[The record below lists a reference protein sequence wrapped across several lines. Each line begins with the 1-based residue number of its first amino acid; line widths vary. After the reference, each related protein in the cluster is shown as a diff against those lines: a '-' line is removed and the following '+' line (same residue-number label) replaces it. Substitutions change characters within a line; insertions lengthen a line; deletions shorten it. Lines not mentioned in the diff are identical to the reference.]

1 MSIFNATAPSGG
13 GGGLKHVQITVPASN
28 YGFTLTDMEYEPSL
42 VIGQFF
48 GSQGTSGNS
57 NNYVVAYWYSATQT
71 VAGVHGRTFKKAV
84 ESNNV
89 TVTYSSSQKTVVF
102 NTGARLLSGVWDFYY
117 E

>member
-1 MSIFNATAPSGG
+1 MVASVVGGG
-13 GGGLKHVQITVPASN
+13 GGGLTHVQITIPASN

-48 GSQGTSGNS
+48 GSQGASGNS

-84 ESNNV
+84 EPNIV

-102 NTGARLLSGVWDFYY
+102 NTGTRLLGGVWDFYY